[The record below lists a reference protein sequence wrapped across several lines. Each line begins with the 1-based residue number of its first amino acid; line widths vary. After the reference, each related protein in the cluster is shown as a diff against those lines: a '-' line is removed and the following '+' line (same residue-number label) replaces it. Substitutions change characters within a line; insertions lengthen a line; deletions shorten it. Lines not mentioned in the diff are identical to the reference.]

1 MTFVIVATEEN
12 KDSVINMLVASH
24 NEIWYHRTF
33 HYVPTPRIMKYTG
46 HSEHSITYQHR
57 ELWNIPDIQN
67 IPLRT
72 NTENYEIYR
81 TFRTFH
87 YVPTPRIMKST
98 GHSEHSITCQHRELW
113 NIPDIQNIPLRANT
127 ENYEIYRTF
136 WIWIWPENVF
146 EIQHKEQFG
155 YHMGKKPVAPAGDIK
170 GFCRDVG
177 EICALLVHNEACGP
191 NILPTFWENLSA
203 LSWPL

>member
-113 NIPDIQNIPLRANT
+113 NIPDILNLNLAWKRVRDSTQRTIRISHGEKASSTSWWYQRFLSRCRRNLRT
-127 ENYEIYRTF
+127 SGT
-136 WIWIWPENVF
+136 
-146 EIQHKEQFG
+146 
-155 YHMGKKPVAPAGDIK
+155 
-170 GFCRDVG
+170 
-177 EICALLVHNEACGP
+177 
-191 NILPTFWENLSA
+191 
-203 LSWPL
+203 